1 MGSSYA
7 RRTNC
12 LLAMLLL
19 ASAFGACGDND
30 DPGDAAQVAAKKT
43 FQSRTESVCKPTPRL
58 ADEDAGTAA
67 LTKVGQ
73 VRKASA
79 ERLDDLR
86 RLGALERDREL
97 LQEYFQAIEQLVRG
111 PLLPAGEFAD
121 TEIIPANGRPARAPG
136 LARDLAIAVNDGLVR
151 LHKDRFVLTSAG
163 RQQLARS
170 GSQASARA
178 RRVAAKA

>member
-1 MGSSYA
+1 MLDTRSRPELLLLDAAGGTLPGKRLGRVAYA
-7 RRTNC
+7 
-12 LLAMLLL
+12 LLA
-19 ASAFGACGDND
+19 
-30 DPGDAAQVAAKKT
+30 
-43 FQSRTESVCKPTPRL
+43 
-58 ADEDAGTAA
+58 
-67 LTKVGQ
+67 
-73 VRKASA
+73 
-79 ERLDDLR
+79 
-86 RLGALERDREL
+86 
-97 LQEYFQAIEQLVRG
+97 
-111 PLLPAGEFAD
+111 AGELAD